1 MKQTGMDT
9 AETEDQR
16 PALQISHLDVFYKN
30 RKKNIWGKSGKKQ
43 ALFDVSFDLED
54 GEVLDL

>member
-16 PALQISHLDVFYKN
+16 PALQISHLDVFLHIQPKH
-30 RKKNIWGKSGKKQ
+30 KVCLKV
-43 ALFDVSFDLED
+43 LFQREFEHVHHMIQPYL
-54 GEVLDL
+54 V

>member
-16 PALQISHLDVFYKN
+16 PALQISHLDVFYK
-30 RKKNIWGKSGKKQ
+30 K
-43 ALFDVSFDLED
+43 
-54 GEVLDL
+54 